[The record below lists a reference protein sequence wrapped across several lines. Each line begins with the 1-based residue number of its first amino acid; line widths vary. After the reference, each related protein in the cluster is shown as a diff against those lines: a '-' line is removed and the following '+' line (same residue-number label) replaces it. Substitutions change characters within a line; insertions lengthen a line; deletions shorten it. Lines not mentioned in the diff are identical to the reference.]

1 MDNEIR
7 SSCALDWGKH
17 GEKLKAKL
25 LKVVR
30 ASPVIY
36 PVKVSYIEPQEWA
49 EEEIAPTPTSHQL
62 KVDYNTLSRKLF
74 QHFKEHNSYKS
85 KTKRVSKYD

>member
-1 MDNEIR
+1 MDKEIR

-17 GEKLKAKL
+17 GEVLKAKL
-25 LKVVR
+25 LKIVR
-30 ASPVIY
+30 ATPVIY

-74 QHFKEHNSYKS
+74 QHLKEDNSYKS
-85 KTKRVSKYD
+85 RTKRISKYD